1 MWIGAKCDKK
11 TKLSPSHF
19 TLRIGECG
27 QDSDDNR
34 QCYNLA
40 RMRHSILFISLTL
53 ALSACAGQRQT
64 VSPAPALLPLPSA
77 TPAPAVT
84 APLATPVIIA
94 SPTFTP
100 TPVTYVVQK
109 GDTLIGIAVK
119 YGVSVEALQAANN
132 NVQPE
137 FLSIG
142 AVLVIPSEAG
152 PEGGEVVDVGAA
164 PTPVPIPLSA
174 PACYPTP
181 TAALYC
187 FVEARN
193 PTDVAMEN
201 VSARITLAGADG
213 LPLASAV
220 AYSALDV
227 IPPRSAGPLAVL
239 FQSAPA
245 GIAATGVELL
255 TANSSPNPSTH
266 HVILDIP
273 THYSAA
279 SGAQWLVAGQ
289 VSNPSGTPAASAWLV
304 LTLYDQSGAIV
315 GYRKIE
321 LAGGLAPGATQ
332 EFSITAASPG
342 GVIDHY
348 TIIAEGRP

>member
-1 MWIGAKCDKK
+1 
-11 TKLSPSHF
+11 
-19 TLRIGECG
+19 
-27 QDSDDNR
+27 
-34 QCYNLA
+34 
-40 RMRHSILFISLTL
+40 MRPSILFISLCL
-53 ALSACAGQRQT
+53 ALGACAGQKQIA
-64 VSPAPALLPLPSA
+64 SPTPALLPLPSA
-77 TPAPAVT
+77 TPVPVVTTPA
-84 APLATPVIIA
+84 ATPVIIA

-132 NVQPE
+132 GVQPE
-137 FLSIG
+137 YLSIG
-142 AVLVIPSEAG
+142 AVLVIPGS
-152 PEGGEVVDVGAA
+152 EGGEVVNVGAA

-181 TAALYC
+181 TAALFC

-193 PTDVAMEN
+193 PADVAMEN

-213 LPLASAV
+213 MPLASAV

-227 IPPRSAGPLAVL
+227 IPPGAAAPLAVL

-245 GIAATGVELL
+245 GIAATGAELL
-255 TANSSPNPSTH
+255 TANPSSDPSAH
-266 HVILDIP
+266 HVLLDIP
-273 THYSAA
+273 THSGSA
-279 SGAQWLVAGQ
+279 SGTQWLVAGQ
-289 VSNPSGTPAASAWLV
+289 VRNPSGTPAASAWLV
-304 LTLYDQSGAIV
+304 LTLYDQGSAIT

-321 LAGGLAPGATQ
+321 LAGDLAPGATQ
-332 EFSITAASPG
+332 AFSITAASVG
-342 GVIDHY
+342 GAVDHY

>member
-1 MWIGAKCDKK
+1 
-11 TKLSPSHF
+11 
-19 TLRIGECG
+19 
-27 QDSDDNR
+27 
-34 QCYNLA
+34 
-40 RMRHSILFISLTL
+40 LFIGLSLVL
-53 ALSACAGQRQT
+53 VACAGQRQT
-64 VSPAPALLPLPSA
+64 ASPTPALLPLPSA
-77 TPAPAVT
+77 TPIPAVAT
-84 APLATPVIIA
+84 PAATPVIIA

-132 NVQPE
+132 DVQPE

-142 AVLVIPSEAG
+142 AVLVIPS
-152 PEGGEVVDVGAA
+152 PEGGEVVNAGVA

-181 TAALYC
+181 ASALYC

-193 PTDVAMEN
+193 PTDAAMEN
-201 VSARITLAGADG
+201 VSVRITLAGADG

-227 IPPRSAGPLAVL
+227 IPPRSAAPLAAL
-239 FQSAPA
+239 FPSAPA
-245 GIAATGVELL
+245 GIAAMGAELL
-255 TANSSPNPSTH
+255 TANPSTGPSAH
-266 HVILDIP
+266 RVLLDIP
-273 THYSAA
+273 THSGSA
-279 SGAQWLVAGQ
+279 SGAQWVVAGL
-289 VSNPSGTPAASAWLV
+289 VRNPSGTPAASAWLV
-304 LTLYDQSGAIV
+304 LTLYDQSGTIV

-321 LAGGLAPGATQ
+321 LAGGLAPGAAQ
-332 EFSITAASPG
+332 EFSISAASVG
-342 GVIDHY
+342 GVVDHY

>member
-1 MWIGAKCDKK
+1 
-11 TKLSPSHF
+11 
-19 TLRIGECG
+19 
-27 QDSDDNR
+27 
-34 QCYNLA
+34 
-40 RMRHSILFISLTL
+40 
-53 ALSACAGQRQT
+53 
-64 VSPAPALLPLPSA
+64 LLPLPSDTPIPAVA
-77 TPAPAVT
+77 TPV
-84 APLATPVIIA
+84 ATPVIIA
-94 SPTFTP
+94 TATFTP

-132 NVQPE
+132 DVQPE

-142 AVLVIPSEAG
+142 AVLVIPN
-152 PEGGEVVDVGAA
+152 PEGGEVVNAGVA

-181 TAALYC
+181 TSALHC

-193 PTDVAMEN
+193 PTDAAMEN
-201 VSARITLAGADG
+201 VSVRITLAGADG

-227 IPPRSAGPLAVL
+227 IPPGAAAPLAVL

-245 GIAATGVELL
+245 GIAAMGAELL
-255 TANSSPNPSTH
+255 TANPSTGPSAH
-266 HVILDIP
+266 RVLLDIP
-273 THYSAA
+273 THSGAA
-279 SGAQWLVAGQ
+279 SGAQWVVAGQ
-289 VSNPSGTPAASAWLV
+289 VRNPSGTPAASAWLV
-304 LTLYDQSGAIV
+304 LTLYDQSGTIV

-321 LAGGLAPGATQ
+321 LAGGLAPGAAQ
-332 EFSITAASPG
+332 EFSISAASLREAPPRGGG
-342 GVIDHY
+342 GVDHY

>member
-1 MWIGAKCDKK
+1 
-11 TKLSPSHF
+11 
-19 TLRIGECG
+19 
-27 QDSDDNR
+27 
-34 QCYNLA
+34 
-40 RMRHSILFISLTL
+40 MRFSILFIGLTL
-53 ALSACAGQRQT
+53 VLSACAGQRQAS
-64 VSPAPALLPLPSA
+64 SPTPPLLPLPSDTPIPAVA
-77 TPAPAVT
+77 TPV
-84 APLATPVIIA
+84 ATPVIIA
-94 SPTFTP
+94 TATFTP

-132 NVQPE
+132 DVQPE

-142 AVLVIPSEAG
+142 AVLIIPS
-152 PEGGEVVDVGAA
+152 PEGGEVVNAGVA

-181 TAALYC
+181 TSALHC

-193 PTDVAMEN
+193 PMDAAMEN
-201 VSARITLAGADG
+201 VSVRITLAGADG

-227 IPPRSAGPLAVL
+227 IPPRSAAPLAVL

-245 GIAATGVELL
+245 GIAAMGAELL
-255 TANSSPNPSTH
+255 TANPSTDPSAH
-266 HVILDIP
+266 HVLLDIP
-273 THYSAA
+273 THSGSA
-279 SGAQWLVAGQ
+279 SGAQWVVAGL
-289 VSNPSGTPAASAWLV
+289 VRNPSGVPAASAWLV
-304 LTLYDQSGAIV
+304 LTLYDQGGAIV

-332 EFSITAASPG
+332 EFSISAASLREAPVWGG
-342 GVIDHY
+342 GVVDHY

>member
-1 MWIGAKCDKK
+1 
-11 TKLSPSHF
+11 
-19 TLRIGECG
+19 
-27 QDSDDNR
+27 
-34 QCYNLA
+34 
-40 RMRHSILFISLTL
+40 MRFSILFIGLTL
-53 ALSACAGQRQT
+53 VLSACAGQEQASTPTPR
-64 VSPAPALLPLPSA
+64 LLPLPSA
-77 TPAPAVT
+77 TPIPAVAT
-84 APLATPVIIA
+84 PVATPVIIA
-94 SPTFTP
+94 TATFTP

-119 YGVSVEALQAANN
+119 YGVSVEALQAANG

-142 AVLVIPSEAG
+142 AVLIIPS
-152 PEGGEVVDVGAA
+152 PEGGEVVNAGVA
-164 PTPVPIPLSA
+164 PTPAPIPLSA

-181 TAALYC
+181 TSALYC

-193 PTDVAMEN
+193 PTDAAMEN

-227 IPPRSAGPLAVL
+227 IPPRSAAPLAVL

-245 GIAATGVELL
+245 GIAAMGAELL
-255 TANSSPNPSTH
+255 TANPSTDPSAH
-266 HVILDIP
+266 RVLLDIP
-273 THYSAA
+273 THSGAA
-279 SGAQWLVAGQ
+279 SGAGWVVAGL
-289 VSNPSGTPAASAWLV
+289 VRNPSGVPAASAWLV
-304 LTLYDQSGAIV
+304 LTLYDQGGAIV